1 MKNGVAEN
9 LRGGVLQIPATLVI
23 ASVRCYQRM
32 ISPLLGPRCRFE
44 PTCSEYCI
52 RSIHKHGVLRGS
64 LRGVVRICKCHPFH
78 PGGIDPP

>member
-1 MKNGVAEN
+1 MKNGAVEN
-9 LRGGVLQIPATLVI
+9 VRGSILQIPAALAI
-23 ASVRCYQRM
+23 ALVRCYQRI

-44 PTCSEYCI
+44 PTCSEYFI
-52 RSIHKHGVLRGS
+52 RSIHKHGVLRGC